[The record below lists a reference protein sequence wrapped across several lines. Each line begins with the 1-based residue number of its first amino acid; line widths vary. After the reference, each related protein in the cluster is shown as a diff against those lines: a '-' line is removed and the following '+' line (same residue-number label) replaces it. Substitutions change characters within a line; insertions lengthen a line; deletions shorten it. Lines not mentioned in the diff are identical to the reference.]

1 MKEEEKIECCL
12 CGKEIEDFGHNPQ
25 PLGEKEDDR
34 CCDECNQKLVIP
46 TRLRLLFSRQEV

>member
-12 CGKEIEDFGHNPQ
+12 CGKEVKDFGHNPQ

-46 TRLRLLFSRQEV
+46 TRLRLLFSKQEV